1 MEDKIII
8 QSRHKWLVYP
18 SILAAALLLFAM
30 CTKLFWE
37 LIGLFLID
45 SGGARLGIMLV
56 GTSITILTFGFCA
69 IWFMRS
75 VKVYSDRIEVK
86 YLLHPKWN
94 YQIMLKDVDCFCV
107 ETKQVETEKSY
118 YQYSR
123 IYLLTGRKLWLY
135 ISGGEGSNSDEMFSF
150 MTEQIG
156 ITQRKGTIKLSWKE
170 EEVVKHGGYISLDD
184 ISDEELEAMAAQ
196 RKQRPQPRSDFEMP
210 RSTRWKYF
218 FIEYGVILFIAVFVA
233 IFYFGWVVSRAVKEN
248 NTETLSYIDAKTDLS
263 SKLYYIVDSID
274 VDSTGILCLTL
285 QISYSRNNLKYW
297 AFPIKGRD
305 NVWIAV
311 TVNDCQD
318 VKSLEDYESTYCLKA
333 LRKIHSYKVVTYE
346 EEYRKIIEE
355 IAKSSGVKID
365 ENFILLCPDRM
376 LRTGRVSYFA
386 ALDTRKRSKHA
397 EEEVF
402 RLMKDAAEEV
412 PAAQYQ
418 LGWMYESGLGVVADT
433 AEAICMYTKAAVQ
446 NQDAKAK
453 IDAMNQMSY
462 LYARRRQYEK
472 ALAVI
477 DSAIAVSPY
486 EANLY
491 DSKGEHLYRS
501 GDKEGA
507 EVMWKRVMEL
517 DPQFT
522 EKHDSELY
530 RLLHGK

>member
-1 MEDKIII
+1 M
-8 QSRHKWLVYP
+8 
-18 SILAAALLLFAM
+18 
-30 CTKLFWE
+30 
-37 LIGLFLID
+37 
-45 SGGARLGIMLV
+45 IMLV

-135 ISGGEGSNSDEMFSF
+135 ISGGEGSNSDEMFSVLTDHF
-150 MTEQIG
+150 G
-156 ITQRKGTIKLSWKE
+156 IPQRKGTIKLSWKE

-196 RKQRPQPRSDFEMP
+196 RKHAHNHVLILRCPVPQADGNTFYRVWSD
-210 RSTRWKYF
+210 
-218 FIEYGVILFIAVFVA
+218 IVHCCICGNILLWLGGLA
-233 IFYFGWVVSRAVKEN
+233 GCQEN

-376 LRTGRVSYFA
+376 LRTGRVSY
-386 ALDTRKRSKHA
+386 LR
-397 EEEVF
+397 
-402 RLMKDAAEEV
+402 
-412 PAAQYQ
+412 P
-418 LGWMYESGLGVVADT
+418 
-433 AEAICMYTKAAVQ
+433 
-446 NQDAKAK
+446 
-453 IDAMNQMSY
+453 
-462 LYARRRQYEK
+462 
-472 ALAVI
+472 
-477 DSAIAVSPY
+477 
-486 EANLY
+486 
-491 DSKGEHLYRS
+491 
-501 GDKEGA
+501 
-507 EVMWKRVMEL
+507 
-517 DPQFT
+517 
-522 EKHDSELY
+522 
-530 RLLHGK
+530 

>member
-135 ISGGEGSNSDEMFSF
+135 ISGGEGSNSDEMFSVLTDHF
-150 MTEQIG
+150 G
-156 ITQRKGTIKLSWKE
+156 IPQRKGTIKLSWKE

-297 AFPIKGRD
+297 SFPIKGRD

-333 LRKIHSYKVVTYE
+333 LLKIHSYKVVTYE

-355 IAKSSGVKID
+355 IAKSSGVKLSLIH
-365 ENFILLCPDRM
+365 I
-376 LRTGRVSYFA
+376 
-386 ALDTRKRSKHA
+386 
-397 EEEVF
+397 
-402 RLMKDAAEEV
+402 
-412 PAAQYQ
+412 
-418 LGWMYESGLGVVADT
+418 
-433 AEAICMYTKAAVQ
+433 
-446 NQDAKAK
+446 
-453 IDAMNQMSY
+453 
-462 LYARRRQYEK
+462 
-472 ALAVI
+472 
-477 DSAIAVSPY
+477 
-486 EANLY
+486 
-491 DSKGEHLYRS
+491 
-501 GDKEGA
+501 
-507 EVMWKRVMEL
+507 
-517 DPQFT
+517 
-522 EKHDSELY
+522 
-530 RLLHGK
+530 

>member
-135 ISGGEGSNSDEMFSF
+135 ISGGEGSNSDEMFSVLTDHF
-150 MTEQIG
+150 G
-156 ITQRKGTIKLSWKE
+156 IPQRKGTIKLSWKE

-218 FIEYGVILFIAVFVA
+218 FYRV
-233 IFYFGWVVSRAVKEN
+233 WS
-248 NTETLSYIDAKTDLS
+248 D
-263 SKLYYIVDSID
+263 IVHCCIC
-274 VDSTGILCLTL
+274 G
-285 QISYSRNNLKYW
+285 N
-297 AFPIKGRD
+297 
-305 NVWIAV
+305 
-311 TVNDCQD
+311 
-318 VKSLEDYESTYCLKA
+318 
-333 LRKIHSYKVVTYE
+333 
-346 EEYRKIIEE
+346 
-355 IAKSSGVKID
+355 
-365 ENFILLCPDRM
+365 ILLW
-376 LRTGRVSYFA
+376 
-386 ALDTRKRSKHA
+386 
-397 EEEVF
+397 
-402 RLMKDAAEEV
+402 
-412 PAAQYQ
+412 
-418 LGWMYESGLGVVADT
+418 LGGLAGCQR
-433 AEAICMYTKAAVQ
+433 E
-446 NQDAKAK
+446 
-453 IDAMNQMSY
+453 
-462 LYARRRQYEK
+462 
-472 ALAVI
+472 
-477 DSAIAVSPY
+477 
-486 EANLY
+486 
-491 DSKGEHLYRS
+491 
-501 GDKEGA
+501 
-507 EVMWKRVMEL
+507 
-517 DPQFT
+517 
-522 EKHDSELY
+522 
-530 RLLHGK
+530 